1 MAASSLYLR
10 THISLPV
17 LTAQTGAETVPDSRS
32 SCPITSSLHC
42 CRADLDLATRAGIG
56 LRSSSPLPQGLRK
69 LSSGL
74 NYCRQKPALSCRVVR
89 AEVATEKAGAAKISA
104 MEVPTTHKAWTYAEY
119 GPPGVLKL
127 EQIPVPD
134 VAADEV
140 LVKVY
145 AAALNPVD
153 GKRRQGKFKNT
164 DSPLPTVPGYDVAGV
179 VVKVGKEVS
188 KFKEGDEVYAD
199 VSEAALNKPRQFGSL
214 AQYTAVQEKLLALKP
229 TRLSFAEAASLP
241 LAILTAQEAFDRVN
255 LKVGQSVF
263 INGGA
268 GGVGTLAIQLAKEVY
283 GASLVVTTASAGKVD
298 LLKSLGVDKVV
309 DYKKEKYEELPD
321 KYDVVFDTVGES
333 NRSVKV
339 VKEGGAVVALTGAVE
354 PPAFRFVVTSNGEN
368 LAKLTP
374 FLESGKVKAL
384 IDPKGSFTFSEVV
397 EAFEYLET
405 GRATGKVVIA
415 PIE

>member
-17 LTAQTGAETVPDSRS
+17 LTAQTVAETVSDSRS
-32 SCPITSSLHC
+32 SCPITSLLC
-42 CRADLDLATRAGIG
+42 CRADLDLASRAGIG

-69 LSSGL
+69 L
-74 NYCRQKPALSCRVVR
+74 NYCCQKPALSRRVVR

-140 LVKVY
+140 LVKVH

-268 GGVGTLAIQLAKEVY
+268 GGVGTLAIQLAKQVY
-283 GASLVVTTASAGKVD
+283 GASLVVTTGSAGKVD
-298 LLKSLGVDKVV
+298 LLKSLGVDKVI

-321 KYDVVFDTVGES
+321 KYDVVFDTVGEC
-333 NRSVKV
+333 NRCVKV

-354 PPAFRFVVTSNGEN
+354 PPGFRFVVTSNGEN